1 MDSHGLTDGRIFEKT
16 IFENPPPRLK
26 SIKKGAGKNARAIS
40 LGRTESFPEFRVD
53 RLKMSAWGE
62 WAQSFRDAYK
72 ALLSFVGVTQKEM
85 LGSPHWGD
93 TAGNMPVVNFT
104 KKYRFDRR

>member
-1 MDSHGLTDGRIFEKT
+1 
-16 IFENPPPRLK
+16 
-26 SIKKGAGKNARAIS
+26 
-40 LGRTESFPEFRVD
+40 
-53 RLKMSAWGE
+53 MSAWGE

-85 LGSPHWGD
+85 LGSPRWGD

>member
-40 LGRTESFPEFRVD
+40 PGRTESFPEFRVD

-85 LGSPHWGD
+85 LGSPRWGD
-93 TAGNMPVVNFT
+93 ATGNMPVVNST
-104 KKYRFDRR
+104 KKCRFDRR